1 MAKLNSAEID
11 KSDLQAY
18 LKTES
23 DFSFEMQVLN
33 KLKSLSFSCSH
44 GGTYNDPVTD
54 KIREFD
60 IRCEYQ
66 YDDFLLS
73 LAVECK
79 NIKSNFPLIASLT
92 KRTEDEAKADMI
104 KFVKTTDHSIVM
116 LWPEKRNSNNEFYRR
131 NDWVA
136 KRIEQ
141 VGKKQTGEI
150 FSGDS
155 PLFEKITQAVNSS
168 FDLIKC
174 ISTKKDR
181 SFNALIIPVLVI
193 PDNRLWGVSYNEDGS
208 INSDVEQITSCSY
221 YLNQEWLIQ
230 HPINRMVYRI
240 SHLEIVT
247 FSEIKRKID
256 SFLETA
262 KKRNYTKI
270 A

>member
-1 MAKLNSAEID
+1 MAKLSITELN
-11 KSDLQAY
+11 KSDLQTF
-18 LKTES
+18 LETES

-33 KLKSLSFSCSH
+33 RLKSLSFSAFH
-44 GGTYNDPVTD
+44 GGTYKDPITD

-66 YDDFLLS
+66 YNDFFLA

-79 NIKSNFPLIASLT
+79 NIKSSFPLVASLT
-92 KRTEDEAKADMI
+92 KRTEDEAQADII
-104 KFVKTTDHSIVM
+104 KFVKNTDRPVVM
-116 LWPEKRNSNNEFYRR
+116 LWPEKKNSKDEFYRK

-141 VGKKQTGEI
+141 VGRKQTGEI

-168 FDLIKC
+168 FDLINGF
-174 ISTKKDR
+174 STKKDR
-181 SFNALIIPVLVI
+181 TFNALIIPVLVI

-208 INSDVEQITSCSY
+208 MSSEVKTLASCSY
-221 YLNQEWLIQ
+221 YLNQEWIIN
-230 HPINRMVYRI
+230 HPTNRMAYRI

-256 SFLETA
+256 SFLEIA
-262 KKRNYTKI
+262 KNKNYSK
-270 A
+270 